1 MQRTKCQYRRLL
13 EVLDLIRKGR
23 EPQDHLPELSTV
35 RRRSTLANCRTIAK
49 KLEVSEKTV
58 QRDISFLI
66 DQIGAPIAYD
76 DQRHGYY
83 LTEASYQLPGGLVT
97 AEDVYQLAIAERILE
112 AHGYP
117 SLARTIGTM
126 VERTPSAAAA
136 SLGDLRDRVLKGLEV
151 RDELGPEL
159 SPEVWEGLAKGLLR
173 NQRVLVTLK
182 QCQGQPPLAYRL
194 DPYRLVKTGGRWTV
208 AGLAH
213 RKDAAPAYRTEALA
227 NIESTALVGTIFCRE
242 PLRPP
247 DVPAATGPTG
257 HQDEPPP
264 DISVAA

>member
-13 EVLDLIRKGR
+13 EVLDLIRHGR
-23 EPQDHLPELSTV
+23 EPQDNLPALSTV
-35 RRRSTLANCRTIAK
+35 RRRGTLANCRTIAK
-49 KLEVSEKTV
+49 QLEVSKKTV
-58 QRDISFLI
+58 QRDISFLM

-83 LTEASYQLPGGLVT
+83 LTEPSYQLLGGLVT
-97 AEDVYQLAIAERILE
+97 ASDVHQLAIAERILD
-112 AHGYP
+112 AHGYH

-126 VERTPSAAAA
+126 VERTPSSAAA
-136 SLGDLRDRVLKGLEV
+136 SLGDLRDRVLKGLEI
-151 RDELGPEL
+151 RDEVDADINPH
-159 SPEVWEGLAKGLLR
+159 VWDGLAKGMLR

-213 RKDAAPAYRTEALA
+213 RKNAAPAYRTEALA
-227 NIESTALVGTIFCRE
+227 DIESTALVGTIFCIE
-242 PLRPP
+242 PLWPP
-247 DVPAATGPTG
+247 DAPEATGPNA
-257 HQDEPPP
+257 HQNEPPP